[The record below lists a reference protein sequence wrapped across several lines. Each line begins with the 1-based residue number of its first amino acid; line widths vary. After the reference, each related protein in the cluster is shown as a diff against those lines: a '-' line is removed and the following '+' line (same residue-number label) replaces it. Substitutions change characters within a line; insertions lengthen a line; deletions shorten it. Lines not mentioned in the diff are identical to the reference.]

1 VSALD
6 WLNGTAFEA
15 FGQHVIW
22 SDMVG
27 NLVGVPL
34 AFSSGP
40 VFSGLVYLVYLV
52 LVLWGMRAWWLRS
65 RESAAPAVHRPDREP
80 EGAAA

>member
-1 VSALD
+1 MSALD
-6 WLNGTAFEA
+6 WPNGTAFEA

-22 SDMVG
+22 SD
-27 NLVGVPL
+27 LVGVPL
-34 AFSSGP
+34 AFSSGL